1 MYVGSKSNLS
11 DNTSCGI
18 SPSNQEKVKR
28 WLNGPKFLWQDE
40 SRRTAHGK
48 KDIPE
53 VDQDDPEVKKKL
65 SVHVISAV
73 NEGITSV
80 QSRIS
85 SWRRLLRVTVWVMR
99 WIKTVK
105 KWVNKTNI
113 DEGSP
118 TQLHVLLVEELIAAE
133 KVVIKG
139 YQMMEFNVEFMIL
152 DSHRNKRLKES
163 VG

>member
-1 MYVGSKSNLS
+1 M
-11 DNTSCGI
+11 
-18 SPSNQEKVKR
+18 
-28 WLNGPKFLWQDE
+28 
-40 SRRTAHGK
+40 
-48 KDIPE
+48 
-53 VDQDDPEVKKKL
+53 
-65 SVHVISAV
+65 
-73 NEGITSV
+73 
-80 QSRIS
+80 
-85 SWRRLLRVTVWVMR
+85 TVWVMR